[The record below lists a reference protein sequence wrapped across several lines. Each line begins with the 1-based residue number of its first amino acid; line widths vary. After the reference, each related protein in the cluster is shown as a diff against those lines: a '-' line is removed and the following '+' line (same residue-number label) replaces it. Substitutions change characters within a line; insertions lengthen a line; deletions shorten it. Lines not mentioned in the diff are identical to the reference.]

1 MELDFD
7 TVKALSSP
15 TRIAILRNVLEKES
29 TTTELSKDL
38 EKSKSTVSNHLTK
51 LTKAGLLKKNKVD
64 GRKRVTYEST
74 RKARSIVKGREKK
87 VKFSLASSAV
97 SAFAGMG
104 LIGLGIISR
113 IGMSSSKGA
122 ESADSTSLSSQTA
135 TNGTEDQGMSLMQQG
150 AEAAANKSADAA
162 QYTANKSFEATGSPE
177 FVQPENVFL
186 FVGIVFV
193 GTSVISFSYGWIM
206 NKLG

>member
-7 TVKALSSP
+7 TLKALSSP
-15 TRIAILRNVLEKES
+15 TRIAILREALERES
-29 TTTELSKDL
+29 TTTQLSNEL
-38 EKSKSTVSNHLTK
+38 EKSKSTVSTHLSK
-51 LTKAGLLKKNKVD
+51 LTEAGLLRKNKVE

-74 RKARSIVKGREKK
+74 KKARSIVKGREKK

-97 SAFAGMG
+97 SAFAGIG

-113 IGMSSSKGA
+113 VGMRSAEGTDEMDATGYSAQDAVNETADQGMSIMQKGA
-122 ESADSTSLSSQTA
+122 ES
-135 TNGTEDQGMSLMQQG
+135 
-150 AEAAANKSADAA
+150 AANKSADAA
-162 QYTANKSFEATGSPE
+162 HRAANKSIEAASSPE
-177 FVQPENVFL
+177 FTQPENVLL
-186 FVGIVFV
+186 FVGVMLI

>member
-7 TVKALSSP
+7 TLKALSSP
-15 TRIAILRNVLEKES
+15 TRIAILREALEKES
-29 TTTELSKDL
+29 TTTQLSKEL
-38 EKSKSTVSNHLTK
+38 EKSKSTVSTHLAK
-51 LTKAGLLKKNKVD
+51 LTEAGLLEKNEVE

-113 IGMSSSKGA
+113 FGMRSSKAAEEPDSGSLTAQDAVNETADQGMSIMQKGA
-122 ESADSTSLSSQTA
+122 ES
-135 TNGTEDQGMSLMQQG
+135 
-150 AEAAANKSADAA
+150 AANKSADVA
-162 QYTANKSFEATGSPE
+162 QYTANKSTEAASSPE

-186 FVGIVFV
+186 FVGVIFI